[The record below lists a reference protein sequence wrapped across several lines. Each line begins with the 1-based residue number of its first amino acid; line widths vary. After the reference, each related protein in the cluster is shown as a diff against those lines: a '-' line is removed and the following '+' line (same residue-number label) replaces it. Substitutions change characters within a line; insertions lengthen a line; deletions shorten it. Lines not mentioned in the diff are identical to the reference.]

1 MSGPGATGAAVRD
14 VEAGHA
20 DEAKDASVE
29 LGLFRRRSSSHAHDD
44 RVQPI
49 LRIRNVHKTYL
60 LGIGAWPR
68 DVHAQPACA
77 RGHARNR
84 AHASLATGVAEGVPA
99 LRGVSLTVNRGEFV
113 VILGKSG
120 CGKTSLLNLIGAA
133 GRRGPPRMRP
143 AHRARSEPQ
152 APSTSRRAAT
162 CCFAM
167 SASPTTRRTRRWRV
181 SGSAASRLCSRCAP
195 AWPRAPLRADRPPTA
210 DQTFNLLPAMTAIEN
225 VELPMVLAVRCLV
238 TRGGRP
244 APARVTLST
253 LAPRRAC

>member
-1 MSGPGATGAAVRD
+1 MSGSGAPGSTLRD

-29 LGLFRRRSSSHAHDD
+29 LGLFRRRSSSHAHED

-68 DVHAQPACA
+68 DEHAALVRPQSRTHPCQCVA
-77 RGHARNR
+77 RDGRW
-84 AHASLATGVAEGVPA
+84 VEGVPA

-120 CGKTSLLNLIGAA
+120 CGKTSLLNLIGAV
-133 GRRGPPRMRP
+133 GRRDPRGVRP

-152 APSTSRRAAT
+152 APSTSRLAAT

-167 SASPTTRRTRRWRV
+167 SASPTTRRTQRWRV
-181 SGSAASRLCSRCAP
+181 SGSAASRLCFKCAP
-195 AWPRAPLRADRPPTA
+195 AWPRAPLRVDL
-210 DQTFNLLPAMTAIEN
+210 F
-225 VELPMVLAVRCLV
+225 
-238 TRGGRP
+238 
-244 APARVTLST
+244 
-253 LAPRRAC
+253 PR